1 MESSFELKCCVNA
14 SSLAIAPP
22 LVVSC
27 HRVPSNSTAVHETFR
42 RAECERCSSHHAH
55 ALPCVQVRRGGSR
68 SRRLPESAAAPVAGQ
83 TIATWE
89 DATAAQV
96 DLCYLAC
103 RFVLQPK
110 ILFHSGSLVRFHSRL
125 HLAVVSPRLLQSR
138 HRHLALVIL
147 QPRLPLLSSKH
158 PTLALHIPSQV
169 RLHLL
174 RPHPLP
180 CLRLPGRRR
189 SSRRHRPALRTRFWE
204 TSNKHRGTSPRPQP
218 NQTQS
223 GQG

>member
-1 MESSFELKCCVNA
+1 MESSFELKCCVSA
-14 SSLAIAPP
+14 SSLATAPP

-27 HRVPSNSTAVHETFR
+27 QRVPSNSTAVHETFR

-68 SRRLPESAAAPVAGQ
+68 SRRLPESAAAPVAGP

-89 DATAAQV
+89 DATAARV

-103 RFVLQPK
+103 RVVLQPK
-110 ILFHSGSLVRFHSRL
+110 TRL
-125 HLAVVSPRLLQSR
+125 HLAVVSPRLLHSL

-147 QPRLPLLSSKH
+147 RPRLPLLSPKH

-189 SSRRHRPALRTRFWE
+189 SSRRRRPALRTRFWE
-204 TSNKHRGTSPRPQP
+204 TSNKHKGT
-218 NQTQS
+218 
-223 GQG
+223 

>member
-1 MESSFELKCCVNA
+1 MESSFELKCCVSA
-14 SSLAIAPP
+14 SSLATAPP

-27 HRVPSNSTAVHETFR
+27 HHVPSNSTAVHETFR

-68 SRRLPESAAAPVAGQ
+68 SRRLPQSAAAPVAGP
-83 TIATWE
+83 TIATRE

-96 DLCYLAC
+96 DLRYLAC
-103 RFVLQPK
+103 RFVLQRK
-110 ILFHSGSLVRFHSRL
+110 ILPHSGLVRFHSRL
-125 HLAVVSPRLLQSR
+125 RLAVLSPHLLHSP
-138 HRHLALVIL
+138 HPHPALVIL
-147 QPRLPLLSSKH
+147 RPRRPLLSPKH

-180 CLRLPGRRR
+180 CLRLPGRHR
-189 SSRRHRPALRTRFWE
+189 SSRRRRPALRKRFWD
-204 TSNKHRGTSPRPQP
+204 TSNKHKRT
-218 NQTQS
+218 
-223 GQG
+223 